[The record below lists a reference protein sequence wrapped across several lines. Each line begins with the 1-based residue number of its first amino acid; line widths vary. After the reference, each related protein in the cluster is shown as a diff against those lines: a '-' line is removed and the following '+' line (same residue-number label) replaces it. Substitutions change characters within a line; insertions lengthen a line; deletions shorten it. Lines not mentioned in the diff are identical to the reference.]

1 MRSRCAKPA
10 ELPWEAQMKRF
21 TSVRS
26 MRAIQSA
33 GVVSLALLAAC
44 EPSSALAA
52 EAADTAAG
60 VTETVGRLVGL
71 RFLAGGNTG
80 AVRQAAEW
88 RTSRPADAI
97 LMEKLAAQPVAK
109 WVNEWVPLSEIGRT
123 FTRAAGTGAT
133 PVFVAYNIP
142 NRDLGSYSAGGATDA
157 AAYRQWIRDF
167 AAALAGRRS
176 IVVLEPDAVPQTA
189 RMTAAGRDE
198 RFALLRD
205 AIQVLK
211 AANAMVYL
219 DAGNARWMSPEAAAA
234 ALQAAGID
242 QADGFSLNVSN
253 YISTST
259 NFSYGEQIS
268 RRTGGKHFLID
279 TSRNGMGGTADAQWC
294 NVPGQS
300 LGTEPTTETGHPLVD
315 ALLWIK
321 VPGESDGTCN
331 GGPRSGAWW
340 GEYALGLAQR
350 SMTVASS
357 N

>member
-1 MRSRCAKPA
+1 
-10 ELPWEAQMKRF
+10 MKRF

-26 MRAIQSA
+26 MRIIRIA
-33 GVVSLALLAAC
+33 GVVSIAALAAC

-52 EAADTAAG
+52 EASDSTSDGSGDAG
-60 VTETVGRLVGL
+60 SMGEAIGRLVGL
-71 RFLAGGNTG
+71 TFLSGGNTG
-80 AVRQAAEW
+80 ASRQAAEW
-88 RTSRPADAI
+88 RSSRPEDAA
-97 LMEKLAAQPVAK
+97 MMDRLASQPVAK
-109 WVNEWVPLSEIGRT
+109 WINEWVPLSEIGRT
-123 FTRAAGTGAT
+123 FSRAATTGAM

-142 NRDLGSYSAGGATDA
+142 NRDLGSYSAGGAADA
-157 AAYRQWIRDF
+157 SAYRQWIRDF
-167 AAALAGRRS
+167 AAALGGRRS

-211 AANAMVYL
+211 SANAIVYL

-234 ALQAAGID
+234 ALQTAGLA

-253 YISTST
+253 YISTSVSM
-259 NFSYGEQIS
+259 SYGDQIS
-268 RRTGGKHFLID
+268 SRTGGKHYIID

-300 LGTEPTTETGHPLVD
+300 LGSEPTTQTGNARVD

-331 GGPRSGAWW
+331 GGPRAGAWFA
-340 GEYALGLAQR
+340 EYALELARQA
-350 SMTVASS
+350 TLLASR
-357 N
+357 

>member
-1 MRSRCAKPA
+1 
-10 ELPWEAQMKRF
+10 MKTF
-21 TSVRS
+21 TSARS

-33 GVVSLALLAAC
+33 GIVSLALLAAC

-52 EAADTAAG
+52 EANDSVDTGSA
-60 VTETVGRLVGL
+60 TEAVGKLMGL

-80 AVRQAAEW
+80 AERQAAEW
-88 RTSRPADAI
+88 RSSRPDDAT
-97 LMEKLAAQPVAK
+97 LMERLAAQPVAK

-123 FTRAAGTGAT
+123 FTRAAATGAT

-142 NRDLGSYSAGGATDA
+142 NRDLGSYSAGGAADA
-157 AAYRQWIRDF
+157 SAYRTWIRDF

-189 RMTAAGRDE
+189 RMSEPGRAE

-211 AANAMVYL
+211 AANAIVYL
-219 DAGNARWMSPEAAAA
+219 DAGNARWMSPEAASV
-234 ALQAAGID
+234 ALQSAGLA

-253 YISTST
+253 YISTSV
-259 NFSYGEQIS
+259 SMAYGDQIS
-268 RRTGGKHFLID
+268 SRTGGKHYIID

-300 LGTEPTTETGHPLVD
+300 LGVEPTTQTGNSRVD

-331 GGPRSGAWW
+331 GGPRSGAWFA
-340 GEYALGLAQR
+340 EYALGLARQAV
-350 SMTVASS
+350 MLASR
-357 N
+357 

>member
-1 MRSRCAKPA
+1 MN
-10 ELPWEAQMKRF
+10 RF

-26 MRAIQSA
+26 MRAIRSA
-33 GVVSLALLAAC
+33 GVVSIALLAAC

-52 EAADTAAG
+52 EANDSTDAG
-60 VTETVGRLVGL
+60 SVGEVLGKLVGL

-88 RTSRPADAI
+88 RTSRPADAA
-97 LMEKLAAQPVAK
+97 LMERLAAQPVAK
-109 WVNEWVPLSEIGRT
+109 WVNEWVPLTEIGRT
-123 FTRAAGTGAT
+123 FSRAAGTGAT

-142 NRDLGSYSAGGATDA
+142 NRDLGSHSAGGAPDA
-157 AAYRQWIRDF
+157 AAYRKWIRDF
-167 AAALAGRRS
+167 AAALAGRKS

-189 RMTAAGRDE
+189 RMTAAARDE

-211 AANAMVYL
+211 AANAIVYL
-219 DAGNARWMSPEAAAA
+219 DAGNARWMTPDAAAA
-234 ALQAAGID
+234 ALQSAGIA

-253 YISTST
+253 YISTPT
-259 NFSYGEQIS
+259 NISYGEQIS

-279 TSRNGMGGTADAQWC
+279 TSRNGIGGTADAQWC
-294 NVPGQS
+294 NTPGQS
-300 LGTEPTTETGHPLVD
+300 LGREPTTQTGHALVD

-331 GGPRSGAWW
+331 GGPRAGAWW
-340 GEYALGLAQR
+340 GDYALGLAQR
-350 SMTVASS
+350 SMTMVASAP
-357 N
+357 